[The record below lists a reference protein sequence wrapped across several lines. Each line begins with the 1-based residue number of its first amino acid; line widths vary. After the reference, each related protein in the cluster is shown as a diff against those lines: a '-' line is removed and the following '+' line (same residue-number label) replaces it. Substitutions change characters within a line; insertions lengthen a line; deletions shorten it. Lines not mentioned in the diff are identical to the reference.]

1 MRSPTLQRNGKKNM
15 NMSEEQLQKLAESG
29 DWKGR
34 AIKLLQR
41 KTKAC
46 LEIIL
51 SFVNDYWQNLA
62 SDEENLYNFE
72 VYESEYLEVYTY

>member
-1 MRSPTLQRNGKKNM
+1 
-15 NMSEEQLQKLAESG
+15 MSEEHLQELDESG
-29 DWKGR
+29 QWKDR
-34 AIKLLQR
+34 AIDLLQR

-62 SDEENLYNFE
+62 SDEEKLYNFE

>member
-1 MRSPTLQRNGKKNM
+1 LRPPTLQRNGKKNM
-15 NMSEEQLQKLAESG
+15 NMSEEQLQELAESG

-34 AIKLLQR
+34 AINLLQR

>member
-1 MRSPTLQRNGKKNM
+1 
-15 NMSEEQLQKLAESG
+15 MSEEQLQELAESG
-29 DWKGR
+29 QWKDR
-34 AIKLLQR
+34 AIDLLRR

-51 SFVNDYWQNLA
+51 SFVNGYWENHA
-62 SDEENLYNFE
+62 SDEENLHNFE

>member
-1 MRSPTLQRNGKKNM
+1 
-15 NMSEEQLQKLAESG
+15 MSEEQLQELAESG
-29 DWKGR
+29 DWKDR
-34 AIKLLQR
+34 AINLLQQ

-51 SFVNDYWQNLA
+51 SFVNGYWQNLA

-72 VYESEYLEVYTY
+72 IYESEYLEVYTYWYEKFRSDNL

>member
-1 MRSPTLQRNGKKNM
+1 M
-15 NMSEEQLQKLAESG
+15 NMSEEQLQELAESG

-34 AIKLLQR
+34 AINLLQR
-41 KTKAC
+41 KTKVC
-46 LEIIL
+46 LEIFL

-72 VYESEYLEVYTY
+72 VYESEYLEVYTYCYEKFRPDNL